1 MSAPG
6 VKEALSVAEAAGR
19 CRTDGPARTCWPPR
33 LPAPLAALTFWSPV
47 LSLAALSFRLTSSPG
62 SRGHWDEP
70 VGLFLA
76 GGLWA
81 TSTTTPGEAVMLKD
95 V

>member
-1 MSAPG
+1 M
-6 VKEALSVAEAAGR
+6 AEAAVVAGR
-19 CRTDGPARTCWPPR
+19 RAFEDLLAAPPPSPR
-33 LPAPLAALTFWSPV
+33 AALTFWSLV
-47 LSLAALSFRLTSSPG
+47 LSLAALSVRLTSSPG
-62 SRGHWDEP
+62 SRGHWGEP

-81 TSTTTPGEAVMLKD
+81 TSTTTPGEAEMLKD